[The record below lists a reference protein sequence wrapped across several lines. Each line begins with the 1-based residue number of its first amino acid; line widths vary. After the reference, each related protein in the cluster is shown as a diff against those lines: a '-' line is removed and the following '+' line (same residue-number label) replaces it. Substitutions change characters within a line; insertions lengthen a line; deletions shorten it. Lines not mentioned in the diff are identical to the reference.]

1 MSKFESKYTNHCCRN
16 CKWINDFVVC
26 CSDPP
31 QATCTVFNKTVSLN
45 RTVCLDDEVYVGDE
59 IEFNFSTAVITRI
72 NNKTDRV
79 YVMYGDGSC
88 ESCELSEIMLRKKT
102 GRHFDEVETLLNK
115 LMECDDESTF

>member
-1 MSKFESKYTNHCCRN
+1 MSKFESKFVKQN
-16 CKWINDFVVC
+16 CGNCVHLDDYNVC

-45 RTVCLDDEVYVGDE
+45 RTVCLEDEIQVGDE
-59 IEFNFSTAVITRI
+59 IEFNFSTAVITKI
-72 NNKTDRV
+72 NYSMDRV

-88 ESCELSEIMLRKKT
+88 ESCELSEIKLRKKT

-115 LMECDDESTF
+115 VRDGNYESTF

>member
-31 QATCTVFNKTVSLN
+31 QAFCTAFNKTVSLT
-45 RTVCLDDEVYVGDE
+45 RTVCLDDEIQVGDE
-59 IEFNFSTAVITRI
+59 IEFNFSTAVITKI
-72 NNKTDRV
+72 NYSMDRV
-79 YVMYGDGSC
+79 YVMYKDGSC
-88 ESCELSEIMLRKKT
+88 ESYELSEIKLRNKT

-115 LMECDDESTF
+115 MEE